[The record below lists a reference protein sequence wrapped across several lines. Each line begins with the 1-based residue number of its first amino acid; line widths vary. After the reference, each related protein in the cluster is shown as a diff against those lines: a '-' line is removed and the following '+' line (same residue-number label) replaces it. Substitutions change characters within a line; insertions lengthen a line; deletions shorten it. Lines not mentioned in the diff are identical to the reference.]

1 MQMTTNA
8 GAAQDFRVSFWGRL
22 VLMLLVALLASCG
35 GGGGDEGEVDD
46 PDQEGA
52 GWIRLT
58 YPDTG
63 GAYTTA
69 APTVSLYGEAFVSP
83 TWWVCCTGD
92 ATDTGVTV
100 TWTNTTT
107 GTSGSASQRVT
118 YSCFLSSCWISK
130 HTWQATVDLAV
141 GENLI
146 AVTATDPSG
155 NLGRIRITVTRT
167 PDSVPPTVLSTTPAN
182 AETEVST
189 TSGLEI
195 RFSESMDP
203 SSVNASTILLADS
216 SHNAIVGSVGYSGGV
231 ATFNPAADL
240 SVSTVYTATVT
251 TGVKDIAGNALASPY
266 VWTFTTSQTGDHI
279 PPSVSS
285 TLPESGDTC
294 AATETSV
301 AASFDEPIAYQ
312 TVNTSTF
319 QLRDASNTLVSGS
332 VMLDYTGGARFW
344 PANPLANSTAYT
356 ATLTTGITDLSGNQ
370 MASDYSWTF
379 ATQPAGSGSWSSTA
393 SAAAPAPRA
402 GHTAVWTGSRMIIWG
417 GTDVAQTFG
426 DGARWDPTTDAW
438 SAVSTIG
445 APEPRFAHVAVWTG
459 SRMIIWGGVRP
470 GAYLGSGARYD
481 PATDS
486 WSPMSSVGAPS
497 SRASASAVWTG
508 TEMIVWGG
516 GNGSTVFADGARYNP
531 ATDTWSPL
539 ATSSAPSARS
549 GHTAVWT
556 GADMIVWGGSN
567 FGLKLNSGGLY
578 TPASNTWTALPLTSA
593 PTARASHT
601 AVWTGEDMIVWGGS
615 DTAGNPLAAGAQF
628 NPSAFAWQP
637 LTTLCQ
643 PLPRYNHVAVWTG
656 NEMLVWGGGETNGPH
671 YAAGGRYAPGT
682 KTWQSM
688 PVIGAASSRA
698 APTGVWDGNGLIVWG
713 GRDVFGTSLD
723 SGGRYA
729 PR

>member
-1 MQMTTNA
+1 MTTNA
-8 GAAQDFRVSFWGRL
+8 RAAQDFRFYFWSRL
-22 VLMLLVALLASCG
+22 VLILLVALLASCG
-35 GGGGDEGEVDD
+35 GGGGGDEVEVDD

-52 GWIRLT
+52 GWITLT

-63 GAYTTA
+63 ATYTTA
-69 APTVSLYGEAFVSP
+69 APTVTLYGEAFVSP
-83 TWWVCCTGD
+83 TWWVCCTGS

-118 YSCFLSSCWISK
+118 YSCFFSSCWISK
-130 HTWQATVDLAV
+130 HTWQATVDLVV

-155 NLGRIRITVTRT
+155 NLGRVRITATRT
-167 PDSVPPTVLSTTPAN
+167 PDSEPPDVLSTTPAN
-182 AETEVST
+182 EETGVST

-195 RFSESMDP
+195 RFSELMDP
-203 SSVNASTILLADS
+203 SSVNASTILLMDS
-216 SHNAIVGSVGYSGGV
+216 SHNAVMGSVGYSGGV
-231 ATFNPAADL
+231 ATFTPAVDL

-251 TGVKDIAGNALASPY
+251 TGARDIAGNALASPH
-266 VWTFTTSQTGDHI
+266 VWTFTTSQTGDHT

-285 TLPESGDTC
+285 TMPESGDTC

-301 AASFDEPIAYQ
+301 SASFDESVAYQ

-319 QLRDASNTLVSGS
+319 QLRDAWDNPVSGS
-332 VMLDYTGGARFW
+332 VMLDYTGSARFW
-344 PANPLANSTAYT
+344 PANPFANSTAYM

-379 ATQPAGSGSWSSTA
+379 ATQPAGSGNWSSTA
-393 SAAAPAPRA
+393 AAGAPSPRT
-402 GHTAVWTGSRMIIWG
+402 GHTAVWTGSQMIIWG
-417 GTDVAQTFG
+417 GTDIAATFG
-426 DGARWDPTTDAW
+426 DGARWNPATDDW

-445 APEPRFAHVAVWTG
+445 APEPRSAHVAVWTG
-459 SRMIIWGGVRP
+459 SQMIIWGGVRP

-481 PATDS
+481 PVTDS
-486 WSPMSSVGAPS
+486 WSSMSSAGAPS
-497 SRASASAVWTG
+497 PRASARAVWTG

-516 GNGSTVFADGARYNP
+516 GNGSMAFGDGARYDP
-531 ATDTWSPL
+531 ATDTWSPINDV
-539 ATSSAPSARS
+539 SAPSARS

-556 GADMIVWGGSN
+556 GSAMIVWGGSY
-567 FGLKLNSGGLY
+567 FSQRLNSGGLY
-578 TPASNTWTALPLTSA
+578 TPASDSWAPLPLTNA

-615 DTAGNPLAAGAQF
+615 DAAANPLAAGARF
-628 NPSAFAWQP
+628 SPSENAWQP

-643 PLPRYNHVAVWTG
+643 PLPRYGHVAVWTG
-656 NEMLVWGGGETNGPH
+656 NEMLVWGAGAANGPH
-671 YAAGGRYAPGT
+671 YAAGGRYDPGT
-682 KTWQSM
+682 KTWESI
-688 PVIGAASSRA
+688 PVIGAPSGRIGHA
-698 APTGVWDGNGLIVWG
+698 GVWDENGLIVWG
-713 GRDVFGTSLD
+713 GRDVFGMPLN
-723 SGGRYA
+723 SGGRYE